1 MTQDELTV
9 FRRRKIGFIFQNYN
23 LVSVL
28 NVYKNIVMPVKLDG
42 SQVDKAY
49 ISRIM
54 KMLGIENKRK
64 AFPGQLSGGQQ
75 QRVAIA
81 LTAILI
87 TVLCGMG
94 IGAVLATIK
103 EKQMNPGPGC
113 NGAAIMGGVEVYE
126 KVLEQPEVEWADLA
140 RLCTEGTPH
149 NKEFAGLTVHLL
161 GVSDSFYGHQYVDL
175 ISGEYP
181 KVPEEILL
189 SDTMAE
195 HLGMEMKPGQ
205 KMTLNLIVLR
215 DGERVEEPVDGNFV
229 DKKCIRDRI

>member
-1 MTQDELTV
+1 
-9 FRRRKIGFIFQNYN
+9 
-23 LVSVL
+23 
-28 NVYKNIVMPVKLDG
+28 MPVKLDG